1 MKAGDLV
8 KLKRSSQL
16 FSMTPESRRWQPA
29 RRKSTPGVVI
39 KVKPLST
46 GDWAL
51 VVWPD
56 EMSTWNNFRD
66 LEVVSET

>member
-8 KLKRSSQL
+8 KLKRSHT
-16 FSMTPESRRWQPA
+16 FS
-29 RRKSTPGVVI
+29 PGVVI

-66 LEVVSET
+66 LEVISG